1 MGDSL
6 KEFHRRRQ
14 EILDVIKQEQ
24 PEEIKEENSAK
35 HKPDEFQHVDGEN
48 ADFHTQALGA
58 ADKDQVQS
66 IDEDK
71 AIDDEEENANHQ
83 EDIEIKEEDEIKM
96 KMKMKMKK
104 IWNRVKLKMKILMVI
119 LKVKPRVHLWEKEK
133 SSII

>member
-1 MGDSL
+1 ML
-6 KEFHRRRQ
+6 LNKNNQ
-14 EILDVIKQEQ
+14 KK
-24 PEEIKEENSAK
+24 KEEKFSKNT
-35 HKPDEFQHVDGEN
+35 KPDEFQHVDGEN
-48 ADFHTQALGA
+48 ADFDTQALGA

-83 EDIEIKEEDEIKM
+83 EDIEIKKKMKLRM